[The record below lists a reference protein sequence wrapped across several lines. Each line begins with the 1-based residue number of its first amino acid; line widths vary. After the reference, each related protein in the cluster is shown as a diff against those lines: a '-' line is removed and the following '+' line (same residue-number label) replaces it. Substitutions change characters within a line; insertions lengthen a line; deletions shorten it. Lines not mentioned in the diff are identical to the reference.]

1 MYEGR
6 DKRGRRL
13 MEYLIHF
20 QGWNSSWD
28 RRVGEELVL
37 KNTPENR
44 QLQKDLAEK
53 SQLQFVS
60 NGAYL
65 YRRKRNS
72 KGFESSS
79 SSSKKEE
86 KMSRKDDPDHQSRE
100 DMDTESYSSSA
111 ESSAEAED
119 KVVLRLSDLLKEYLE
134 QDYKEVKLNV
144 KLTKLPAKVTVITV
158 LENYVKHNTIKYIC
172 GTLKRDKLKRRNSQT
187 KPDRDHTIDPDKFA
201 NNLNICKEV
210 ADGLRIYFD
219 FTLKD
224 FLLYTPEQRQY
235 DELFTDELLDT
246 YKHVSIDR
254 PYFLDHLPPN
264 KPQLSDILECV
275 EKGGLTPT
283 LSTSSACPSSTT
295 AAEQQQQT
303 EESARRRL
311 RSHRT
316 DDSDFSLIFENGLS
330 GSESCQSGIMSNA
343 SSTTLIS
350 EQLKSILPPNTSLP
364 IRVRHLLQ
372 TTLAWELLPKDAPVE
387 PSMVYGPIHL
397 ARLIGE

>member
-28 RRVGEELVL
+28 RRVSEEMVL

-72 KGFESSS
+72 SKGFESS
-79 SSSKKEE
+79 KKDE
-86 KMSRKDDPDHQSRE
+86 KMSRKDTDPDNQSQ

-111 ESSAEAED
+111 ESNNEAED
-119 KVVLRLSDLLKEYLE
+119 KVVLRLSDLLKDYLE
-134 QDYKEVKLNV
+134 QDFKEVKVNNRM
-144 KLTKLPAKVTVITV
+144 TKLPAKVTVITV

-187 KPDRDHTIDPDKFA
+187 KPDRDHIVDPDKFA

-224 FLLYTPEQRQY
+224 FLLYSPEQRQY
-235 DELFTDELLDT
+235 DELFTDEFLDM
-246 YKHVSIDR
+246 YKHIASDR
-254 PYFLDHLPPN
+254 PYFLDYLPQN
-264 KPQLSDILECV
+264 KPFNNLTDILECSD
-275 EKGGLTPT
+275 KNNYI
-283 LSTSSACPSSTT
+283 STVTSGSTGT
-295 AAEQQQQT
+295 DQQQT
-303 EESARRRL
+303 EETARRRL

-316 DDSDFSLIFENGLS
+316 DDYDLSLIFESGLS

-343 SSTTLIS
+343 NTTTLIS
-350 EQLKSILPPNTSLP
+350 EQLKAILPPNTSLP